1 MFQSDT
7 HLKVKTI
14 VCVVHIS
21 FKLHDI
27 HVMLGR
33 YLITITTK
41 GNSLMSVNEQHVY
54 IGTDY
59 IQGYQLA
66 NQTKYLTSQIRWV
79 YTYITFKVIDI
90 VLNVCV

>member
-7 HLKVKTI
+7 YLKVKTI

-21 FKLHDI
+21 FKLHDVR
-27 HVMLGR
+27 VMLGR
-33 YLITITTK
+33 YLNIITTK
-41 GNSLMSVNEQHVY
+41 GNSLISVNEQRVY
-54 IGTDY
+54 LGTDY

-79 YTYITFKVIDI
+79 YIYLTLELLI
-90 VLNVCV
+90 